1 MKADR
6 ALIRCSWATGVPA
19 FYVRYHDEEWGVPC
33 FDEAKMFEMLI
44 LEGAQAGLS
53 WRTVLA
59 RREAYRRAFDGFAP
73 ERIARY
79 DARKIEA
86 LLAPGSGII
95 RNRLKVQAAVSNARA
110 LLDLRERAARPE
122 RALTDLFWSFVDGRP
137 KQNAWRRPEDV
148 PATTPVSDALS
159 RELRR
164 LGFKFVGS
172 TIVYAHMQACGLVND
187 HLVTCICHAPV
198 RAMGQA
204 LDESVS
210 RHQVG
215 A

>member
-1 MKADR
+1 MMAAR
-6 ALIRCSWATGVPA
+6 EPIRCHWATGVPD
-19 FYVRYHDEEWGVPC
+19 FYVHYHDHEWGVPC

-53 WRTVLA
+53 WQTVLA
-59 RREAYRRAFDGFAP
+59 RREQYRRAFDGFDP

-79 DARKIEA
+79 DEAKIA
-86 LLAPGSGII
+86 TLLAPGSGII
-95 RNRLKVQAAVSNARA
+95 RNRLKVHAAVTNARA
-110 LLDLRERAARPE
+110 LLALRERAARPE

-137 KQNAWRRPEDV
+137 KQNAWRRREDV

-172 TIVYAHMQACGLVND
+172 TIVYAQMQACGLVND
-187 HLVTCICHAPV
+187 HLVGCICHEPV
-198 RAMGQA
+198 RAVGQA
-204 LDESVS
+204 LRES
-210 RHQVG
+210 G
-215 A
+215 

>member
-1 MKADR
+1 MSDDR
-6 ALIRCSWATGVPA
+6 APVRCHWATGVPA
-19 FYVRYHDEEWGVPC
+19 FYERYHDEEWGVPC

-53 WRTVLA
+53 WQTVLSK
-59 RREAYRRAFDGFAP
+59 REHYRRAFDGFDA

-79 DARKIEA
+79 GETKIES

-95 RNRLKVQAAVSNARA
+95 RNRLKVQAAVTNAQA
-110 LLDLRERAARPE
+110 LLRLRDRAPRPE
-122 RALTDLFWSFVDGRP
+122 HALTDLFWSFVDGQA
-137 KQNAWRRPEDV
+137 KQNTWRRREQV

-187 HLVTCICHAPV
+187 HLVTCFRHAPI
-198 RAMGQA
+198 RALGSA
-204 LDESVS
+204 L
-210 RHQVG
+210 HG
-215 A
+215 PG

>member
-1 MKADR
+1 MNVGDKATS
-6 ALIRCSWATGVPA
+6 APVRCSWATDVPA
-19 FYVRYHDEEWGVPC
+19 FYEHYHDHEWGVPC

-59 RREAYRRAFDGFAP
+59 RREAYRRAFDAFDP

-79 DARKIEA
+79 DEASVAA

-95 RNRLKVQAAVSNARA
+95 RNRLKVQAAVANARA
-110 LLDLRERAARPE
+110 LLELRERAARPE

-137 KQNAWRRPEDV
+137 KQNAWRRQEDV

-204 LDESVS
+204 LNDSV
-210 RHQVG
+210 
-215 A
+215 

>member
-1 MKADR
+1 MTADR
-6 ALIRCSWATGVPA
+6 EPVRCPWATGVPP

-33 FDEAKMFEMLI
+33 FDEAKMFEMLM

-53 WRTVLA
+53 WQTVLT
-59 RREAYRRAFDGFAP
+59 RREDYRRAFDGFDP

-79 DARKIEA
+79 DEAKIAA

-95 RNRLKVQAAVSNARA
+95 RNRLKVEAAVTNARS
-110 LLDLRERAARPE
+110 LLGLRERAARPE
-122 RALTDLFWSFVDGRP
+122 RALTDLFWCFVDGRP
-137 KQNAWRRPEDV
+137 KQNAWRRREDV

-187 HLVTCICHAPV
+187 HLVSCMCYEAV
-198 RAMGQA
+198 RAIGQA
-204 LDESVS
+204 RGESV
-210 RHQVG
+210 
-215 A
+215 

>member
-1 MKADR
+1 MKPGR
-6 ALIRCSWATGVPA
+6 EPVRCPWAIGVPA
-19 FYVRYHDEEWGVPC
+19 FYEHYHDHEWGVPC

-59 RREAYRRAFDGFAP
+59 RREAYRRAFDGFDV

-79 DARKIEA
+79 DEAKIAA

-95 RNRLKVQAAVSNARA
+95 RNRLKVEAAVTNARA
-110 LLDLRERAARPE
+110 LLGLRDRAARPE
-122 RALTDLFWSFVDGRP
+122 RALTDLFWSSVDGRP
-137 KQNAWRRPEDV
+137 KQNAWRRREDV

-172 TIVYAHMQACGLVND
+172 TIVYAYMQACGLVND
-187 HLVTCICHAPV
+187 HLVSCMCYEAV
-198 RAMGQA
+198 RAIGQA
-204 LDESVS
+204 RGESV
-210 RHQVG
+210 
-215 A
+215 